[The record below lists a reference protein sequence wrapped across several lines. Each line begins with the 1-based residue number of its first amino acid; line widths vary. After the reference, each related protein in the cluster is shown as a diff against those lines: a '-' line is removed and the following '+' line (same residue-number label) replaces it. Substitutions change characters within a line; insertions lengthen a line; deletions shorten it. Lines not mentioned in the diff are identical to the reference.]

1 MISVFFN
8 ETAVGAGVVV
18 YFKGIC
24 CIIVSENMWAE
35 GKVYSVICFIP
46 ASVVRNEKVLL

>member
-1 MISVFFN
+1 MRPQWVPELLS
-8 ETAVGAGVVV
+8 T
-18 YFKGIC
+18 FKGIC

-46 ASVVRNEKVLL
+46 ASVVGNEKVLL